1 MGEHTGDLGAP
12 LDGFYV
18 PGEGDQIAPIT
29 ILFEHIRDARN
40 IACLKRCAER
50 IKKLR
55 DLIVDHRIQHV
66 ILPDVGRSM
75 AWLARRRWQ
84 GYRFDEKGRV

>member
-1 MGEHTGDLGAP
+1 MGEHIGDLGAP

-40 IACLKRCAER
+40 IACLKCRAER

-55 DLIVDHRIQHV
+55 DLIV
-66 ILPDVGRSM
+66 
-75 AWLARRRWQ
+75 
-84 GYRFDEKGRV
+84 